1 MKDDNYRREKSKP
14 KAIPEKTLK
23 KLKNLDISCDN
34 AKARYESRNS
44 VPFANLNVKGPSAYD
59 FISKKYPSSY

>member
-23 KLKNLDISCDN
+23 KLKNLDISSDN
-34 AKARYESRNS
+34 AKARYE
-44 VPFANLNVKGPSAYD
+44 
-59 FISKKYPSSY
+59 